1 MSKKKGLS
9 KPTTP
14 MSDLDLH
21 NSVNALFVGGPQ
33 LAKLQY
39 DKIFG
44 SDLIT
49 GAVVADKIVDVIFE
63 KVDEELTV
71 IETMKK
77 IPDYQA
83 ELAIEL
89 SFQCHRIKALSADP
103 RVDDWALGNEEEPQ
117 SLPMDNCMAE
127 RIDIQPQ
134 PMISIGTIDF
144 KKHFKTQLAG
154 NTRMKSS
161 IANMKKEKLG

>member
-1 MSKKKGLS
+1 M
-9 KPTTP
+9 
-14 MSDLDLH
+14 
-21 NSVNALFVGGPQ
+21 
-33 LAKLQY
+33 AKLQY

-44 SDLIT
+44 SDLMT
-49 GAVVADKIVDVIFE
+49 GTIVADKMVDVLFE
-63 KVDEELTV
+63 RVDEALTV

-103 RVDDWALGNEEEPQ
+103 RVDDWALGNEEEPK
-117 SLPMDNCMAE
+117 SLTMDNCMTE
-127 RIDIQPQ
+127 KIDIQPQ

-144 KKHFKTQLAG
+144 KKHFKTLGAG

-161 IANMKKEKLG
+161 ISQMKKEQYA